1 MKKKSLLIVTG
12 LLTFSMLTGCGSN
25 KNSSTGSYYGD
36 KSYSSD
42 SVDCEE
48 TYVEFDDYDG
58 GWASETTNDFMMD
71 MEEATEIGENA
82 AQQSNRKLISTVRLN
97 VETKEFDSLV
107 ASIEKKVM
115 ALGGYIESSYTYN
128 GSSAYN
134 NTRNAEMTIRI
145 PSAFLDVFVNE
156 VSAASNVV
164 SKNTSVEDVTLSY
177 VDMESRKNSLIIE
190 RDNLLEML
198 DQAET
203 IEDMIIIEDRLS
215 DVRYELESMES
226 QLRTYDDKIDYAT
239 IYLDVDEV
247 RELTPVREMT
257 AGEEIS
263 EGFMGSL
270 EDIKDGFT
278 RFGIW
283 FVVNLPKILLILL
296 FPAIAVI
303 VIVCNVKKAKKK
315 KKARLQAMQ
324 AQTTQQ
330 NILPVNN
337 IEPSSPKVD
346 AIDNTTTPNA
356 E

>member
-25 KNSSTGSYYGD
+25 KNSSTGSYYVD

-42 SVDCEE
+42 SVACEE
-48 TYVEFDDYDG
+48 AYVEYDDYDG

-71 MEEATEIGENA
+71 VEATEIGENA

-145 PSAFLDVFVNE
+145 PSASLDVFVNE

-330 NILPVNN
+330 NILPNGGVETENQVAETPDMTN
-337 IEPSSPKVD
+337 PT
-346 AIDNTTTPNA
+346 NTA